1 MDRFKHY
8 ISAGCI
14 AFTFSCIYYLLFSSL
29 NVFPPMDAKMV
40 VNMLII
46 SISIMSLI
54 FLTHLLQIQNSLL
67 SRLLE
72 LFDVIIVLLLVGFIF
87 NMFPFN
93 WYYIT
98 FVVITGLL
106 TYIVV
111 IFVTFMGDQSSAN
124 QINSVIARKR
134 SDLNEKDN

>member
-1 MDRFKHY
+1 
-8 ISAGCI
+8 
-14 AFTFSCIYYLLFSSL
+14 
-29 NVFPPMDAKMV
+29 
-40 VNMLII
+40 
-46 SISIMSLI
+46 
-54 FLTHLLQIQNSLL
+54 
-67 SRLLE
+67 
-72 LFDVIIVLLLVGFIF
+72 
-87 NMFPFN
+87 MFPFN